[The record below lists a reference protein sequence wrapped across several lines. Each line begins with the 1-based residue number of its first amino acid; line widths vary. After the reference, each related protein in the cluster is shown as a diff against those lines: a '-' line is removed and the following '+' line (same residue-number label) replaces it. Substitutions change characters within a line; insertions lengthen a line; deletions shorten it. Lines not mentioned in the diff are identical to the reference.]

1 MKIVDL
7 SQLKDIP
14 VSLTLGSFDGLHKGH
29 VELLDRLKSV
39 SSDSGSRSLL
49 MTFYPH
55 PRKVIDVDF
64 DLKLLNTREEKIERL
79 SKHSPDFIHFI
90 HFTKEFSKISYSDF
104 YKKYILANL
113 NLKSIIAGSN
123 HVFGRERKG
132 SGEFLSQFCQNN
144 SIGLHEVEPVNYLGK
159 HISSTRIRKCISAG
173 EIEDAN
179 NMLGY
184 DYSFEGEVVR
194 GSGTGTKIGF
204 PTANIS
210 LKDAE
215 KEVPGNGVYFVK
227 INIDGKEYFGLSNI
241 GTKPTFGNFEPAI
254 ETNII
259 GFEGDIYG
267 KDISVSF
274 IKRLRQEIRFD
285 SAEELKAAI
294 ENDRSIA
301 VSIIK
306 DMEEVN

>member
-1 MKIVDL
+1 
-7 SQLKDIP
+7 
-14 VSLTLGSFDGLHKGH
+14 
-29 VELLDRLKSV
+29 
-39 SSDSGSRSLL
+39 
-49 MTFYPH
+49 
-55 PRKVIDVDF
+55 
-64 DLKLLNTREEKIERL
+64 
-79 SKHSPDFIHFI
+79 
-90 HFTKEFSKISYSDF
+90 
-104 YKKYILANL
+104 
-113 NLKSIIAGSN
+113 
-123 HVFGRERKG
+123 
-132 SGEFLSQFCQNN
+132 
-144 SIGLHEVEPVNYLGK
+144 
-159 HISSTRIRKCISAG
+159 
-173 EIEDAN
+173 
-179 NMLGY
+179 MLGY